1 MTNRVLSNDEI
12 VVGKA
17 EQEDQRIK
25 KDIFPVSVFILS
37 LLFFAVITTIQM
49 KIIGNYIDYTE
60 IPAFAMI
67 GVFGFWFFGAVVFTL
82 FTSWQIRKKYTEPLE
97 EISDA
102 ARKVAE
108 GDFSI
113 YLRPRHT
120 KDRADC
126 LDVLVQDFNKMVEEL
141 GSIETLKTDFFSNV
155 SHEFKTP
162 LSVIYNNA
170 QILQRQK
177 LDEEQR
183 ETVENILS
191 SSRRMSDLIQ
201 NMLKLNKLEKQTIT
215 PETEVYDVC
224 AQICACAVQFE
235 DSWEKKN
242 MELEVD
248 MEDSAYISADPGLME
263 LVWNNL
269 LSNAIKYTPEKGTV
283 RITQTSDE
291 STVRVSISDTGC
303 GMSKEVISHI
313 YDKFYQAD
321 TSHAAAG
328 NGLGLALVHR
338 IIELSDAAI
347 TVESEPGQ
355 GSAFTIILNKKTE
368 NQQKEMME
376 NGR

>member
-1 MTNRVLSNDEI
+1 MTDRNKMDAKTMSQ
-12 VVGKA
+12 KSKQTK
-17 EQEDQRIK
+17 QEDQRIK
-25 KDIFPVSVFILS
+25 KEIFPLSIFILS

-60 IPAFAMI
+60 ISHIAMI
-67 GVFGFWFFGAVVFTL
+67 GVFGFWFLGSVLFTF

-97 EISDA
+97 ELSDA
-102 ARKVAE
+102 AKKVAE
-108 GDFSI
+108 GDFSV

-120 KDRADC
+120 KDRADR

-162 LSVIYNNA
+162 LSVIYSNA

-177 LDEEQR
+177 LSDEQKEC
-183 ETVENILS
+183 VDNIVV

-215 PETEVYDVC
+215 PTVEVYDVC
-224 AQICACAVQFE
+224 AQVCECAVQFE
-235 DSWEKKN
+235 DSWEKKKI
-242 MELEVD
+242 ELDVD

-269 LSNAIKYTPEKGTV
+269 LSNAIKYTQEGGNIT
-283 RITQTSDE
+283 ITQTSDE
-291 STVRVSISDTGC
+291 TYVRVSVTDTGC

-313 YDKFYQAD
+313 FEKFYQAD
-321 TSHAAAG
+321 GSHAAAG
-328 NGLGLALVHR
+328 NGLGLALVKR
-338 IIELSDAAI
+338 IIELSDAVI
-347 TVESEPGQ
+347 TVESTPGQ
-355 GSAFTIILNKKTE
+355 GTTFTVILEKKQK
-368 NQQKEMME
+368 NQ
-376 NGR
+376 